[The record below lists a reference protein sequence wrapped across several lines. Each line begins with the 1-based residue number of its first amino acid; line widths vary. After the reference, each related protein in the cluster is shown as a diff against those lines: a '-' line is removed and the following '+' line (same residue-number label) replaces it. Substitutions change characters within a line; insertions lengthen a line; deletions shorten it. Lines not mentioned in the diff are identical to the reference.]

1 MFVASELA
9 LDTKSSRRYRTRMP
23 QSILIFDFGPNEE
36 AAQQARH
43 KVESWQQALR
53 LGKKML
59 FKFEREQSAEGS
71 DNASANASAAEET
84 STKEKPA
91 RKKAV
96 KAKKSAKR
104 DEPEAANDGSGAAS
118 TVRIRLLIRMAFSG
132 HEKLL
137 QQRMLDRFAGEE
149 PFKSA
154 QGQTIHEADASF
166 DASAELFDSLD

>member
-1 MFVASELA
+1 
-9 LDTKSSRRYRTRMP
+9 MP
-23 QSILIFDFGPNEE
+23 QSILIFDFGTNEE

-59 FKFEREQSAEGS
+59 FKFEREQSAEGP
-71 DNASANASAAEET
+71 DNALANASATDET
-84 STKEKPA
+84 LPKEKPVT
-91 RKKAV
+91 KKVA
-96 KAKKSAKR
+96 KAKKASKQ
-104 DEPEAANDGSGAAS
+104 DEPEAAGDGSGPAPAAR
-118 TVRIRLLIRMAFSG
+118 VRLLIRMAFSG

-154 QGQTIHEADASF
+154 QSETIHEADASF

>member
-1 MFVASELA
+1 
-9 LDTKSSRRYRTRMP
+9 MP
-23 QSILIFDFGPNEE
+23 QSILIFDFGANEE

-59 FKFEREQSAEGS
+59 FKFEREQSAEGP
-71 DNASANASAAEET
+71 DNALANASATEEASPNET
-84 STKEKPA
+84 PA
-91 RKKAV
+91 GKKVA
-96 KAKKSAKR
+96 KAKEGAKQ
-104 DEPEAANDGSGAAS
+104 DEPEAAGDGSGAAL
-118 TVRIRLLIRMAFSG
+118 TARIRLLIRMAFSG

-154 QGQTIHEADASF
+154 QGETIHEADASF